1 MKQTKLWLATMA
13 MLLCCVTASAHDF
26 EVDGIYYNITSSTD
40 LTVAVT
46 YRGSYHFDYSNE
58 YVGAV
63 TIPESITYNSTTY
76 RVTSIGYSAFTG
88 CSSLISIT
96 IPESVTSI
104 GNDAFSHCSS
114 LTSITLPEGVTS
126 IGSFAFLNCSSLTEV
141 HISSIEAWCG
151 ISFGNS
157 SSELLYYV
165 EKLYLNG
172 ELVTELVIPEG
183 VTSIGNYTFQYCR
196 CLTSIT
202 IPESVTSIG
211 NYAFEGCSN
220 LYKVFNN
227 SSLSLSKGSS
237 SNGYVAYYAKVVY
250 QGSGL
255 TTVGDFQFYTS
266 NGAHSLVNYIGKN
279 TEIVLPDSYNG
290 ESYNIGSCAFY
301 NCSGLTS
308 ITIPESVTTIYGS
321 AFQGCGSLST
331 VYFEDGELKLSLGY
345 SEYDTKYVGKG
356 LFYDCKQLRKVY
368 IGREL
373 DFETDKKYGYS
384 PFYGMNIDTLIISKK
399 QSRSLRLGGIN
410 KQATLL
416 YIDNDYSGVIPAGLQ
431 KNCTLHYFNAP
442 YNSPDY
448 EDIAN
453 YLKNSLSCNAQMVP
467 LGNISV
473 GFYSLEVTLNGT
485 LLKHEVRDRFPVT
498 TGPNKKPILRRYVK
512 INGDTITANATG
524 VYKYENLEMGTGYNV
539 ELIYNGYRDNLYIP
553 YTTSATVFTK
563 KIEPTCNVSATLS
576 TATIRYNVGD
586 TIGLGKPISE
596 IGVYY
601 KGTHYPA
608 EGKDKWHDLPYYT
621 TIKDLHPGNSFN
633 YQIYCKIDTNYHYG
647 AWENF
652 NTKSPT
658 ISLVENEGSTQTTV
672 NLKVIGEYSDS
683 NISPIE
689 IGVISGYTYY
699 WLYDEKYIADKDGNV
714 FITGL
719 KPDTTYIM
727 TPYVKYKE
735 EDYNMFTGTN
745 KEITTD
751 SITIACNCVATSATT
766 LTVKGTH
773 DAGDAT
779 VIEYGIYD
787 HAVNMDQTTLTGL
800 DPNSAYTFTYYVTT
814 AEGGTVTQSVTART
828 EELAFNTLKAKA
840 TSNTRAI
847 ICAEANIANEESG
860 TGFEWRR
867 IDAPDLVPSE
877 VVGCAVH
884 DNVMEGTLDNL
895 SASTYY
901 KYRPFYTSASGQS
914 YYGEWVGFGTAD
926 AYVYFTPTV
935 HTYATAMTST
945 DAVRLTGYV
954 LPGSDDIVE
963 QGFEYWKDG
972 ASTRSNNVTR
982 VIASGQR
989 MSVLIENLEHGTRY
1003 KYRAFATTTK
1013 ETVYGDTQM
1022 FETPVMTDVEEVI
1035 FDSTP
1040 AVSTGR
1046 GVIYINNVDDNC
1058 RVRIFTLSGVEVY
1071 TGYDREISVEGGIYI
1086 VHTDGI
1092 TQKLMV
1098 K

>member
-1 MKQTKLWLATMA
+1 MFYDNKVL
-13 MLLCCVTASAHDF
+13 S
-26 EVDGIYYNITSSTD
+26 
-40 LTVAVT
+40 
-46 YRGSYHFDYSNE
+46 
-58 YVGAV
+58 
-63 TIPESITYNSTTY
+63 
-76 RVTSIGYSAFTG
+76 
-88 CSSLISIT
+88 SIT
-96 IPESVTSI
+96 IPA
-104 GNDAFSHCSS
+104 N
-114 LTSITLPEGVTS
+114 
-126 IGSFAFLNCSSLTEV
+126 
-141 HISSIEAWCG
+141 
-151 ISFGNS
+151 
-157 SSELLYYV
+157 
-165 EKLYLNG
+165 
-172 ELVTELVIPEG
+172 
-183 VTSIGNYTFQYCR
+183 
-196 CLTSIT
+196 
-202 IPESVTSIG
+202 
-211 NYAFEGCSN
+211 
-220 LYKVFNN
+220 
-227 SSLSLSKGSS
+227 
-237 SNGYVAYYAKVVY
+237 
-250 QGSGL
+250 
-255 TTVGDFQFYTS
+255 
-266 NGAHSLVNYIGKN
+266 
-279 TEIVLPDSYNG
+279 
-290 ESYNIGSCAFY
+290 
-301 NCSGLTS
+301 
-308 ITIPESVTTIYGS
+308 VTTIAGS
-321 AFQGCGSLST
+321 AFKNCDSLST

-384 PFYGMNIDTLIISKK
+384 PLYGMNIDTLIISKK
-399 QSRSLRLGGIN
+399 QLRDLRLGGIN

-945 DAVRLTGYV
+945 NAVRLTGYV